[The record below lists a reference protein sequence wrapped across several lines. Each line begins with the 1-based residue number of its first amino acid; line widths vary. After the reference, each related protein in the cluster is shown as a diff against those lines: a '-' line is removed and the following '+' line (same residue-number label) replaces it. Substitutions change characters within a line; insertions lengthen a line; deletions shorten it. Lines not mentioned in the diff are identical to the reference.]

1 TVLSRRI
8 ASLGIYPAV
17 DPLDSTS
24 KALDPFIVG
33 QEHYRIAREVQS
45 VLQRYKE
52 LQDIIAIL
60 GMDELSDEDKT
71 TVNRARKIER
81 FFSQPF
87 SVASQFT
94 GMEGK
99 YVSVKE
105 TIRGFQE
112 ILEGKHDTLPE
123 QAFLYVGTIE
133 EAVAKARDLM
143 KGAE

>member
-1 TVLSRRI
+1 LS
-8 ASLGIYPAV
+8 
-17 DPLDSTS
+17 PL
-24 KALDPFIVG
+24 IVG
-33 QEHYRIAREVQS
+33 KEHYDTAREVQS

-71 TVNRARKIER
+71 AVTRARKIER

-99 YVSVKE
+99 YVPIKE
-105 TIRGFQE
+105 TIKAFRE
-112 ILEGKHDTLPE
+112 ILDGKHDDLPE

-133 EAVAKARDLM
+133 EAVLKAKDLM